1 MTSLKDN
8 LVLITD
14 EFLNRLLFER
24 REKISL
30 QLRIE
35 RWAFNS
41 GYIHELIPEFYFSKR
56 IQRIV
61 PFPETDLLRFCG
73 KFHFQYKFYCYIY
86 TAKVFYK
93 INNSNIK

>member
-1 MTSLKDN
+1 MLKDN
-8 LVLITD
+8 LVLIAH
-14 EFLNRLLFER
+14 EFLNRFLFEK

-35 RWAFNS
+35 RWVFNS
-41 GYIHELIPEFYFSKR
+41 GYVQELIPEFYFSKR

-73 KFHFQYKFYCYIY
+73 KFHFS
-86 TAKVFYK
+86 
-93 INNSNIK
+93 INFIITFILQSYFIK

>member
-8 LVLITD
+8 LVLITN
-14 EFLNRLLFER
+14 EFLNRLLFKK

-35 RWAFNS
+35 RWVFNS
-41 GYIHELIPEFYFSKR
+41 GYIQELIPEFYFSKR

-73 KFHFQYKFYCYIY
+73 KFHLS
-86 TAKVFYK
+86 
-93 INNSNIK
+93 INFIITFILQSYLIK